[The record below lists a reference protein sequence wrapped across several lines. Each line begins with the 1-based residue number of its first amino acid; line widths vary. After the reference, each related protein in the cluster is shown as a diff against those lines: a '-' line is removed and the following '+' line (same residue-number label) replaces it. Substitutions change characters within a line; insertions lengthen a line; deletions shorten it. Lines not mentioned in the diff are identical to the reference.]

1 MIDQTFVSGDVKSC
15 IQIFDFANSKMLH
28 MYALISDR
36 SDHYTTLIKKNISS
50 RVLNKISL
58 NGGGVSII

>member
-15 IQIFDFANSKMLH
+15 IQIFDFANSKMPH

-36 SDHYTTLIKKNISS
+36 SDHYTTLIKNISS

-58 NGGGVSII
+58 NGGGVSTI